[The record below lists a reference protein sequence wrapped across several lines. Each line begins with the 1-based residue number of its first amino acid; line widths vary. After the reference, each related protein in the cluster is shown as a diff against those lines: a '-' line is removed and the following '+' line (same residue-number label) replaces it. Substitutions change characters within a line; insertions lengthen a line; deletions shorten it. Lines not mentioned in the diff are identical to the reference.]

1 MGWLVVLPLFVL
13 RVSAVPGRVHWNAIC
28 EAQIFL
34 LWKWT
39 VLLVWGPVR
48 RPRLFLRQLSR
59 PHRGFVFSFQLP
71 SGKCAADC
79 SGVGR
84 SPPNPPPPPCK
95 KVHVDKPNSARVNLK
110 VSIFLVA
117 RSLNQWN
124 RITSLSFSCILT
136 WTGACFKSAASA
148 TG

>member
-39 VLLVWGPVR
+39 VMLVWGPVR

-84 SPPNPPPPPCK
+84 SPPPPPPCK